1 MSDEGYHTKCYY
13 YYYYYY
19 IQRLKPLLLL
29 DDGFIESS
37 FALSFSLVSSSNGIF
52 IFGILTF
59 PLFISDKLT
68 CRTVPLCG
76 AVSNPTSA
84 LIVAVGFI

>member
-13 YYYYYY
+13 YY
-19 IQRLKPLLLL
+19 IQRLKPLLLLL

-37 FALSFSLVSSSNGIF
+37 FALSSFASSSNGIF